1 MTEEEQTDVIYFFLY
16 FFGTCFGVF
25 FLIFLMFLCFSGR
38 ICVFIYYKV
47 TRTSHQT
54 VPNEN
59 TPLIVESDYFP
70 RPGYDGYCLLGQEDS
85 PQLVLERRIV
95 IGSHCID
102 INQGGSQSAGAD
114 TPGSANF
121 PKGILTPKRK
131 RSTVG
136 KGRSKPQDSLKSV
149 SFNPKTEFQLVWIYY
164 LRINHF
170 FKQYCETCFM

>member
-47 TRTSHQT
+47 TRTTQN
-54 VPNEN
+54 VLDEN

-85 PQLVLERRIV
+85 THLVLETGIV
-95 IGSHCID
+95 LSHTHSVNID
-102 INQGGSQSAGAD
+102 QVGTQSAGPD
-114 TPGSANF
+114 TPGSHNF
-121 PKGILTPKRK
+121 PKGILTTRRK
-131 RSTVG
+131 
-136 KGRSKPQDSLKSV
+136 
-149 SFNPKTEFQLVWIYY
+149 
-164 LRINHF
+164 
-170 FKQYCETCFM
+170 

>member
-1 MTEEEQTDVIYFFLY
+1 MTEEEQTDVIYFSFY

-38 ICVFIYYKV
+38 ICIFIYYKV
-47 TRTSHQT
+47 TRTSQHAG
-54 VPNEN
+54 PHES

-85 PQLVLERRIV
+85 PPLVLERGIV
-95 IGSHCID
+95 LSHCIN
-102 INQGGSQSAGAD
+102 IEQGGSQSGGAD
-114 TPGSANF
+114 TPGSGNY
-121 PKGILTPKRK
+121 PRGILTPKRK

-149 SFNPKTEFQLVWIYY
+149 SFNPKTEFQLV
-164 LRINHF
+164 
-170 FKQYCETCFM
+170 

>member
-47 TRTSHQT
+47 TRTSHHN
-54 VPNEN
+54 VLDEN

-85 PQLVLERRIV
+85 TQIVLERGILL
-95 IGSHCID
+95 SHCINID
-102 INQGGSQSAGAD
+102 QGGTQSGGQD
-114 TPGSANF
+114 TPASGNF

-136 KGRSKPQDSLKSV
+136 KGRSKLQDSLKSV
-149 SFNPKTEFQLVWIYY
+149 SFNPKTEFQLV
-164 LRINHF
+164 
-170 FKQYCETCFM
+170 